1 MKSSIIIGILFLIL
15 GIALGYI
22 QCNGSKEPI
31 LTITLVIGLLAG
43 SGLGLILGAISG
55 YSSKTQSIKRKA
67 RDAEREVMRNK
78 IQNQDT
84 PVNNNYSNGN

>member
-22 QCNGSKEPI
+22 QCNGSKEPF

-43 SGLGLILGAISG
+43 SGIGLILGAIGG

-67 RDAEREVMRNK
+67 REAEREVMKNK
-78 IQNQDT
+78 LQNQETTTNNDT
-84 PVNNNYSNGN
+84 PSGN